1 MDSNGAAPCPVCA
14 HWSLWRR
21 LQRRPSRWNRF
32 RFPKTN
38 GRCGP
43 CCSGPTD
50 KVRFP
55 RLWGFTAVRV
65 RMTVPAT
72 LQPIY
77 RAWGERLA
85 ANGYAVVFPDSFGS
99 RGAGPQCRLRERSI
113 RARVERVGDANAA
126 RRWLQ
131 EQPWVKKDRI
141 SLVGW
146 SHGGAAVLWTVRARV
161 SAQDRSSD
169 FRSAIAFYPGCR
181 WPGERAWSARVPTL
195 ILIGRADDWTPASA
209 CETMVAGARGR
220 SARVE
225 IVTYPGAHHRFDH
238 PNLPLSER
246 TGLAFTAD
254 NSGKAHVGSDAAA
267 RQDSIKRVTA
277 WLAR

>member
-1 MDSNGAAPCPVCA
+1 M
-14 HWSLWRR
+14 RR
-21 LQRRPSRWNRF
+21 LCLLAIAAVLATPAIAAEQVQIPYDGGTLKAVLFRPDGAGP
-32 RFPKTN
+32 FPAVV
-38 GRCGP
+38 GLHGCAGP
-43 CCSGPTD
+43 NDRSGNLGP
-50 KVRFP
+50 V
-55 RLWGFTAVRV
+55 
-65 RMTVPAT
+65 
-72 LQPIY
+72 Y

-85 ANGYAVVFPDSFGS
+85 ASGYAVVFPDSFGS
-99 RGAGPQCRLRERSI
+99 RGAGPQCRVRERGI
-113 RARVERVGDANAA
+113 RARVERVADANAA

-131 EQPWVKKDRI
+131 EQPWVKKDRV

-146 SHGGAAVLWTVRARV
+146 SHGGAAALWAVRARAPGHDV
-161 SAQDRSSD
+161 RSD

-181 WPGERAWSARVPTL
+181 WPGERAWSVRIPTP
-195 ILIGRADDWTPASA
+195 ILIGKVDDWTPASA
-209 CETMVAGARGR
+209 GETMVAGARGR

-246 TGLAFTAD
+246 TGLAYTPD

-267 RQDSIKRVTA
+267 RQDSIVRVTA

>member
-1 MDSNGAAPCPVCA
+1 MRGLSIVALVSVLAAPAAALESVQIPYEGGMLNAV
-14 HWSLWRR
+14 LF
-21 LQRRPSRWNRF
+21 RPDGQGP
-32 RFPKTN
+32 FPAVVALH
-38 GRCGP
+38 G
-43 CCSGPTD
+43 CSGPND
-50 KVRFP
+50 RSGN
-55 RLWGFTAVRV
+55 LS
-65 RMTVPAT
+65 
-72 LQPIY
+72 PIY
-77 RAWGERLA
+77 LAWGERLA

-99 RGAGPQCRLRERSI
+99 RGAGPQCRVRERGI
-113 RARVERVGDANAA
+113 RARVERVTDANAA

-131 EQPWVKKDRI
+131 EQPWVKKDRV

-146 SHGGAAVLWTVRARV
+146 SHGGAAALWAVRAR
-161 SAQDRSSD
+161 ANAKDNRPD

-246 TGLAFTAD
+246 TGLAYTPD
-254 NSGKAHVGSDAAA
+254 NSGKAHVGTDVAA
-267 RQDSIKRVTA
+267 RQDSIARVTA